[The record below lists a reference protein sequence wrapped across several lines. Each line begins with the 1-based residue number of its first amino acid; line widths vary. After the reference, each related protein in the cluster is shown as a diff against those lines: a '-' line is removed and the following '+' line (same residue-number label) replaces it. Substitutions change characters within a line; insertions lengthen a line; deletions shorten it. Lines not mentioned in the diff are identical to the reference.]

1 MLRDILKNL
10 FRLTPISFQE
20 LVRNKMYQNWEKTGK
35 PIPPPQVVKLFKIRE
50 LQKKYDCKLFI
61 ETGTYKGDMIY
72 ALKNDFEQLITV
84 ELSEQYHQKAV
95 EKFRN
100 DKHINLLFGDS
111 GILMPKIIKDIKV
124 KSLFWLDGHFSSGNT
139 AQGELDCPIFGELDA
154 IFSSPFKH
162 VLLIDDARYFN
173 GTNDYPTIEGLK
185 SYIEKNKPGSFFSNE
200 NDLITVILT

>member
-20 LVRNKMYQNWEKTGK
+20 LIRNKMYHNWEKNGK
-35 PIPPPQVVKLFKIRE
+35 SIPPPQVVKLFKIRE

-100 DKHINLLFGDS
+100 DKHINLLLGDS

-124 KSLFWLDGHFSSGNT
+124 KTLFWLDGHFSSGNT

-185 SYIEKNKPGSFFSNE
+185 SYIEKSKPGSYISNE